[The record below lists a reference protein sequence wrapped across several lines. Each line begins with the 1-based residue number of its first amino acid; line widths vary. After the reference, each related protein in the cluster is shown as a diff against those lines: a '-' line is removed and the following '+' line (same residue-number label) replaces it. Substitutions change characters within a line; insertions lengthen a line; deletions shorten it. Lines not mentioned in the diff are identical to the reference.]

1 MALLLS
7 VESPEALGNAWR
19 MQLSGLCAILVG
31 IGLARFAYTPLLPE
45 LIAAHWF
52 APSQAAYLGA
62 ANLAGYLAGAALEQR
77 VGQSRSAAFVLRASM
92 AAAAGCFLASA
103 FPLSFA
109 WFFFWRFLS
118 GFLGGILMVLVAPTL
133 LLHIAPSRRGLAAG
147 VIFTGVG
154 CGIVASG
161 VLVPGFLH
169 YGLVETWLGLGVLS
183 LTLTAVAWGG
193 WPSSVPAE
201 AAAAAE
207 ESEAAFPRNRALT
220 ALYVQYGLNAI
231 GLVPHMIFLAD
242 YVARG
247 LGQGRAAG
255 ADYWVLLGIG
265 AMAGPLLLGFASGR
279 IGVKPA
285 LRAALLLQ
293 TAAVGVLTVTSAVW
307 ALAISSLIVGAFIPG
322 ISALTFGRVR
332 ELTFGNVRRQKAAWS
347 FCTIVWAIG
356 QAAGAYGISYIFAST
371 RGGYSLLF
379 AIGALAIALA
389 FAIELAPSAGFQKQP
404 IQ

>member
-7 VESPEALGNAWR
+7 VKSPEAIGNAWR

-31 IGLARFAYTPLLPE
+31 IGLSRFAYTPLLPE

-52 APSQAAYLGA
+52 APSQAAYLGS
-62 ANLAGYLAGAALEQR
+62 ANLAGYLAGAAFGQR
-77 VGQSRSAAFVLRASM
+77 MSQSRSAAFVLRASM
-92 AAAAGCFLASA
+92 AAAAAAFLASA

-118 GFLGGILMVLVAPTL
+118 GLLGGVLMVLVAPTVL
-133 LLHIAPSRRGLAAG
+133 PHIAPSRRGLSAG

-161 VLVPGFLH
+161 VLVPALLP
-169 YGLVETWLGLGVLS
+169 YGLAETWLGLGMLS
-183 LTLTAVAWGG
+183 LILTAVAWGG
-193 WPSSVPAE
+193 WPSSGPAE
-201 AAAAAE
+201 EAARAGP
-207 ESEAAFPRNRALT
+207 AFPRSRALT

-255 ADYWVLLGIG
+255 AEYWVLLGIG
-265 AMAGPLLLGFASGR
+265 AMAGPLLSGIASDR
-279 IGVKPA
+279 FGVKPA
-285 LRAALLLQ
+285 LRAAFLLQ
-293 TAAVGVLTVTSAVW
+293 AASVGVLAVTSAGTV
-307 ALAISSLIVGAFIPG
+307 LVISSLIIGAFIPG
-322 ISALTFGRVR
+322 ISALTLSRVR
-332 ELTFGNVRRQKAAWS
+332 ELTPGDARHQKAAWS

-356 QAAGAYGISYIFAST
+356 QAAAAYGFSYIFAST
-371 RGGYSLLF
+371 GGGYSLLF
-379 AIGALAIALA
+379 AISAAAIGLA
-389 FAIELAPSAGFQKQP
+389 FVIELAISPK
-404 IQ
+404 